1 MKNILKRYW
10 IRDVGRAIFVKQYQ
24 VSSSSGLFKF
34 SGSCATQDINREIWC
49 DTRSQVVC
57 WAGSIPRGECE
68 CFATWG
74 NVVFWI
80 LESGLYLL
88 LPEGKQ
94 ASKEYQWFQPFC
106 GLPQLCYFHG
116 HLNSVNQSM
125 YGKDWDPGICPSLCI
140 CFSTREHQRRKHLEN
155 TIRDGRST
163 SL

>member
-106 GLPQLCYFHG
+106 GLPQIALSLSWTSFQT
-116 HLNSVNQSM
+116 QSIDVRERL
-125 YGKDWDPGICPSLCI
+125 KLWDL
-140 CFSTREHQRRKHLEN
+140 STTLYLFFN
-155 TIRDGRST
+155 
-163 SL
+163 

>member
-88 LPEGKQ
+88 LPEGKTGEQ
-94 ASKEYQWFQPFC
+94 RISMVSTILRFASACASFMDNLTVSIRPKRSIETIALFDQWS
-106 GLPQLCYFHG
+106 G
-116 HLNSVNQSM
+116 
-125 YGKDWDPGICPSLCI
+125 
-140 CFSTREHQRRKHLEN
+140 TLEN
-155 TIRDGRST
+155 HRKRC
-163 SL
+163 